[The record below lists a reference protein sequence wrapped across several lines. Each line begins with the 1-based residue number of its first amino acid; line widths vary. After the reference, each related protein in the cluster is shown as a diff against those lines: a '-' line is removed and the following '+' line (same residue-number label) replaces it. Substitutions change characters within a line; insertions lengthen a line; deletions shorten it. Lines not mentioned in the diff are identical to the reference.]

1 MTWPARTRH
10 GTRQGY
16 KAHALLR
23 ERPCGPCYQAQ
34 SQYDRNRA
42 QTTARQ
48 RQQRLTSNAQAMALK
63 LLREAHMD
71 EYRALYE
78 QAKWELENQDAR
90 EDDAQ

>member
-1 MTWPARTRH
+1 
-10 GTRQGY
+10 
-16 KAHALLR
+16 
-23 ERPCGPCYQAQ
+23 
-34 SQYDRNRA
+34 
-42 QTTARQ
+42 
-48 RQQRLTSNAQAMALK
+48 MALK